1 MPQKNNISIFKSNKE
16 EKYEKSRKC
25 KSKKT
30 KKYLIIKK
38 IDIKILLKLENV
50 NLNYSSFELNHSN
63 LINLKKKINYYI
75 IRIN

>member
-1 MPQKNNISIFKSNKE
+1 MK
-16 EKYEKSRKC
+16 KYENVKTK
-25 KSKKT
+25 KQTLIFIQKKKKKT